1 MALRTAAMSP
11 ADMTPLIRKP
21 HHLFRKLVLLLL
33 LTAAYAL
40 GLVLLFIKTAW
51 FPLVLFSYMADGTL
65 GIVSGFGTR
74 LLLSKRHWLIR
85 SITITVLPVA
95 GLVILG
101 YFTDW
106 KVGIDVIALSRGFVS
121 WENLIHLVVSITASW
136 AALWAWY
143 RSTSL
148 QMENSTYVDPVRPAA
163 ISRSDRIS
171 PPRSWTL
178 RPRLRINSRTHS
190 HSGNGSR
197 PPVSARL
204 KIITRQPPR
213 PKRSVKSMLR
223 RPHVQLAV
231 VEEHRCPYCLEPV
244 KRTDPGGVKECEV
257 CHTLHHAD
265 CWAITGVCQ
274 VPHLNT

>member
-1 MALRTAAMSP
+1 MALRTAVMNPAEISP
-11 ADMTPLIRKP
+11 RFRKP
-21 HHLFRKLVLLLL
+21 RHLFRKLVLLLL

-40 GLVLLFIKTAW
+40 GLVLLFINTAW

-65 GIVSGFGTR
+65 GVVAGFGTR

-85 SITITVLPVA
+85 SITTTLLPVT

-106 KVGIDVIALSRGFVS
+106 KVGIDVIALSQGFVS
-121 WENLIHLVVSITASW
+121 WEDLIHLVVSITASW

-143 RSTSL
+143 RPSSL
-148 QMENSTYVDPVRPAA
+148 EMENSTYVDPVR
-163 ISRSDRIS
+163 STVNQSNRIRL
-171 PPRSWTL
+171 PRSWTL
-178 RPRLRINSRTHS
+178 RPRLRLNSRAHS

-213 PKRSVKSMLR
+213 PKRSARSMLR
-223 RPHVQLAV
+223 RPHVHLAV